1 MSTVSYDDFQKIDIR
16 SGRII
21 RAVEFPAA
29 RKPAYRLWIDFGPLG
44 IKQSSAQITQLYNC
58 SELVGR
64 QILAVVNFAPKQIA
78 DFISEVLVLGIVHEN
93 GNVVL
98 ATTERDVPPGLRLL

>member
-29 RKPAYRLWIDFGPLG
+29 RKPAYQLWIDFGPAGYKTIQCPNNPTL
-44 IKQSSAQITQLYNC
+44 
-58 SELVGR
+58 
-64 QILAVVNFAPKQIA
+64 
-78 DFISEVLVLGIVHEN
+78 
-93 GNVVL
+93 
-98 ATTERDVPPGLRLL
+98 